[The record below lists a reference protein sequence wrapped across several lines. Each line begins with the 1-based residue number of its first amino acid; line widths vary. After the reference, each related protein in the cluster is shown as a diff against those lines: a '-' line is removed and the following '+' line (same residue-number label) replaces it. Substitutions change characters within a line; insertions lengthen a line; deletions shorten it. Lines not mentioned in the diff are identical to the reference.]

1 MTTPEASIVGEA
13 IAIFFYLLGGIYL
26 AVRIW
31 QSFRPQ
37 PPLHRQY
44 VSREDSSACQRNFAE
59 RIEKLEH
66 ENARQNESVAKALD
80 ALRRDLSTK
89 TGAIHSRVDYL
100 TKAFGSQLGELNGT
114 IRTYMEMNGKK
125 TT

>member
-1 MTTPEASIVGEA
+1 VGEA

-44 VSREDSSACQRNFAE
+44 VSREDREACRLE
-59 RIEKLEH
+59 LSRRIERVEKDTERQSAAL
-66 ENARQNESVAKALD
+66 ARELRELRNDISVKVGGTHARID
-80 ALRRDLSTK
+80 ALSK
-89 TGAIHSRVDYL
+89 S
-100 TKAFGSQLGELNGT
+100 FGSQLGRLTGT
-114 IRTYMEMNGKK
+114 IETYMQVKGSA
-125 TT
+125 